1 MLSVVE
7 SKLTTDSVLP
17 ILTAELTA
25 DIVTSVDGPL
35 SVTPLDVPDIVIVV
49 VIPSNVTT
57 VESSGIDRGVTM
69 SSRDTTVSRAKMD
82 TVVEISG
89 RVKVVDIVGSSTE
102 DSPPESR
109 VISMDEVP
117 NTELIV
123 SDPSVVSNVAD
134 VTETVDA
141 SLSSVP
147 SIHVLVVPE
156 MGTSVMNPSTVEIS
170 TLSSVRVETVT
181 LSPPTASCLAYRSW

>member
-35 SVTPLDVPDIVIVV
+35 TVTSLDVPDIVIVV
-49 VIPSNVTT
+49 VTPSNVTT

-69 SSRDTTVSRAKMD
+69 SSRDTTVSRAEMD

-102 DSPPESR
+102 DSPSESR

-123 SDPSVVSNVAD
+123 SDPSVVSNVVD
-134 VTETVDA
+134 VMETGDA
-141 SLSSVP
+141 SSVP
-147 SIHVLVVPE
+147 SVHVLVVPE
-156 MGTSVMNPSTVEIS
+156 MGTSVVDPSIVEVS
-170 TLSSVRVETVT
+170 TLSGVRVETVT
-181 LSPPTASCLAYRSW
+181 LSPPTASCLAYRSWG